1 MAGVITVE
9 QLSKQ
14 YQIGHANRTTT
25 LREALTHLMKL
36 SFLRS
41 RSREETIWALRDVS
55 FSIER
60 GETVGIIGRN
70 GAGKSTL
77 LKILSK
83 ITYPTF
89 GSMKVSGR
97 VAALLEVGTGFH
109 QELTGRE
116 NIYMN
121 GSILGMRKKEVD
133 RKLEAII
140 EFSGV
145 GKFLDTPIKGY

>member
-1 MAGVITVE
+1 MSYAISVKG
-9 QLSKQ
+9 LSKS
-14 YQIGHANRTTT
+14 YVIGHNAQTTN
-25 LREALTHLMKL
+25 LRETLVELLTM
-36 SFLRS
+36 SFLRKKS
-41 RSREETIWALRDVS
+41 QEETIWALRDVS

-121 GSILGMRKKEVD
+121 GSILGMR
-133 RKLEAII
+133 
-140 EFSGV
+140 
-145 GKFLDTPIKGY
+145 